1 VKRVERWSLIIVGA
15 GPAGLTAGIYGAR
28 SGLDTL
34 ILEEGVP
41 GGSTAESPWIENYP
55 GFPEGISGVDLI
67 ERMLKQCE
75 RFGVE
80 VKSLEGV
87 KRLVINC
94 EAKKVET
101 GKGMYS
107 ARALI
112 IASGCRHRTLGVPGE
127 ERFRGMGVSYCALC
141 DGPFFKGRKVLIV
154 GGGNTAAMSAIYLS
168 NIASE
173 VLLVHRRGQL
183 RAERIYLDDMERR
196 GVKVLWNTEL
206 KEIKGDVKVKGVTLY
221 NNKTEEVTEE
231 EVDGVFI
238 AVGETPN
245 SEFAREAG
253 IKVDREGYIITDQ
266 LQRTNMPGVY
276 AAGDVTSCP
285 IKQIGTAVGQAIVA
299 AVEAYG
305 YIERPYYYKG

>member
-1 VKRVERWSLIIVGA
+1 MERWSLIIVGA

-34 ILEEGVP
+34 ILEEGMP
-41 GGSTAESPWIENYP
+41 GGSTAESPRIENYP

-80 VKSLEGV
+80 VRSLESV
-87 KRLVINC
+87 KRLVINDG
-94 EAKKVET
+94 AWRVET
-101 GKGMYS
+101 DKGRYS
-107 ARALI
+107 AEAVI

-127 ERFRGMGVSYCALC
+127 ERLRGMGVSYCALC
-141 DGPFFKGRKVLIV
+141 DGPFFKGRKVLVV

-173 VLLVHRRGQL
+173 VLLIHRREKL
-183 RAERIYLDDMERR
+183 RAERIYLNDMKRR

-206 KEIKGDVKVKGVTLY
+206 KEIKGDVKVEGVTLY
-221 NNKTEEVTEE
+221 NNKTGEVTEE

-238 AVGETPN
+238 AVGEIPN

-253 IKVDREGYIITDQ
+253 VRVDREGYIITDQ

-285 IKQIGTAVGQAIVA
+285 VKQIGTAVGQAIVA

-305 YIERPYYYKG
+305 YVERPYYYKG